1 MFVSSKWSRLLLGS
15 FPSEIVYHHKKD
27 PQGAAS
33 LKRTVL
39 ESSDKTNPNL
49 TRVLDVNPS
58 LFLAREVQPPLIYL
72 RGNSRLNNTQSNKSS
87 TTFIFYLFSLTLV
100 LLLPRSSSLQGGEPR
115 GPRGDQVDLGQP
127 IASTRPDGVPPG
139 RVGFR
144 VLKSTHRIACVPCF
158 RAGLLRRELRCITLS
173 IGGTQ

>member
-1 MFVSSKWSRLLLGS
+1 MLLDS
-15 FPSEIVYHHKKD
+15 FSSEIFYHHKKD

-33 LKRTVL
+33 LNRTVL

-72 RGNSRLNNTQSNKSS
+72 RGDGRLNNNTQSNNQS
-87 TTFIFYLFSLTLV
+87 TTFYLLSF
-100 LLLPRSSSLQGGEPR
+100 LLNPSSSSSSFFVCSSSLQGGEPR

-127 IASTRPDGVPPG
+127 IAAARPDGVPPG

-144 VLKSTHRIACVPCF
+144 VLKSARRIACVPRF
-158 RAGLLRRELRCITLS
+158 RTGLLRRELRCITR
-173 IGGTQ
+173 GVEGTR